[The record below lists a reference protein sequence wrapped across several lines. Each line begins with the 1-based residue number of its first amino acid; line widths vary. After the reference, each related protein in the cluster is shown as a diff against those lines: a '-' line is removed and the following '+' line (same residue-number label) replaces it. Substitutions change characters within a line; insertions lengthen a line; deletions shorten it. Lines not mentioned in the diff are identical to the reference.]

1 MNRIKLFFV
10 KCYHTR
16 VGRRGWGLFVKLV
29 NSYYFR
35 RVLKKA
41 LNIVEKLPEDTT
53 VLPKIIK
60 SHSKKNAL
68 VVMPFYGSDAVGKN
82 CDSKIRAL
90 KKLGY
95 SIHTVIY
102 NDSPWDSNNDLW
114 DYTYNLKAIGSK
126 FGQLKR
132 DVNQQVIADG
142 NGIDDWVDDRA
153 MQFVGALSA
162 TNQFDVAMINYVFL
176 SKLST
181 AVNKDAVIMLDTH
194 DVFANRNS
202 RMSNVG
208 VAEDKFYFSTSQS
221 EESIGLSRSDYIIA
235 IQEAEGEYFRDTTS
249 SNVIV
254 QPPMIPKNF
263 LDYAPQGG
271 SQLVVGFMAS
281 GHYPNVVAIK
291 NLIESLSR
299 REHNIRLNVTGTIC
313 GALDELELPKFVKVL
328 GFCESLEEFYASCD
342 LIVNPD
348 ELLSGMKVKCLEALS
363 FGAPLVSTKAG
374 MEGIQTS
381 NSYHQLE
388 SADEC
393 AEFISLLDKSS
404 LTSMA
409 KDSQRVFEAFNDRY
423 DLESTL
429 KAVLKS
435 YE

>member
-1 MNRIKLFFV
+1 
-10 KCYHTR
+10 
-16 VGRRGWGLFVKLV
+16 
-29 NSYYFR
+29 
-35 RVLKKA
+35 
-41 LNIVEKLPEDTT
+41 
-53 VLPKIIK
+53 
-60 SHSKKNAL
+60 
-68 VVMPFYGSDAVGKN
+68 
-82 CDSKIRAL
+82 
-90 KKLGY
+90 
-95 SIHTVIY
+95 
-102 NDSPWDSNNDLW
+102 
-114 DYTYNLKAIGSK
+114 
-126 FGQLKR
+126 
-132 DVNQQVIADG
+132 
-142 NGIDDWVDDRA
+142 
-153 MQFVGALSA
+153 
-162 TNQFDVAMINYVFL
+162 
-176 SKLST
+176 
-181 AVNKDAVIMLDTH
+181 
-194 DVFANRNS
+194 
-202 RMSNVG
+202 
-208 VAEDKFYFSTSQS
+208 
-221 EESIGLSRSDYIIA
+221 
-235 IQEAEGEYFRDTTS
+235 
-249 SNVIV
+249 
-254 QPPMIPKNF
+254 
-263 LDYAPQGG
+263 
-271 SQLVVGFMAS
+271 MAS

-381 NSYHQLE
+381 KSYHQLE